1 MLLIHVSSD
10 PDLLILITDSMETHD
25 ICKRCCHALIG
36 SGGGKLDF
44 LSAVLAVATLA
55 GFFLS
60 LSAAWKNAKGK
71 FVISLI
77 GTIVLGA
84 FLTTTLWSNSQLKAE
99 NRLLTDPQV
108 RATQLIEVWKIEAQR
123 KFDFYSAG
131 QAEGVVSAATD
142 LMEDLKECRPGAFSE
157 AQQRMKSARERAHQV
172 EMGSSTDNTDR
183 YLKVRGIWV
192 QAALAAYQQVEGVSV
207 TPPECG
213 RN

>member
-1 MLLIHVSSD
+1 M
-10 PDLLILITDSMETHD
+10 
-25 ICKRCCHALIG
+25 
-36 SGGGKLDF
+36 DF

-71 FVISLI
+71 FVISLV
-77 GTIVLGA
+77 GTLVMGA
-84 FLTTTLWSNSQLKAE
+84 FLATTLWSNAQLKAE
-99 NRLLTDPQV
+99 NQLLTDPQT
-108 RATQLIEVWKIEAQR
+108 RATQLIEVWKSEAQR

-142 LMEDLKECRPGAFSE
+142 LMEDLRECRPSAFSE
-157 AQQRMKSARERAHQV
+157 AQQRMQIARERAQQV
-172 EMGSSTDNTDR
+172 EMDPSIHNTDTDR
-183 YLKVRGIWV
+183 YLRVRGIWV
-192 QAALAAYQQVEGVSV
+192 QAALAAYQQVEGVSI